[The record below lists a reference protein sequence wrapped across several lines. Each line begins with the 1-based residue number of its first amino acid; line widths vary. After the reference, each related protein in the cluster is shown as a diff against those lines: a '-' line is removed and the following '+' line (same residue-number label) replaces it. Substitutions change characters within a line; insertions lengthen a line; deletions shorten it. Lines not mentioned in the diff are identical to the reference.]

1 MLPQNRKIE
10 IFLHLIVMITALVII
25 EERGKQNDLKFH
37 LQIFFTIL
45 VMAASMLTSGL
56 WVPFIL

>member
-10 IFLHLIVMITALVII
+10 IFLHLIVMITAFVII